1 MFLNKN
7 ITVKKLDNHWTQ
19 EDTREMVYLEHCI
32 LWFRDRDTKKLER
45 NRVMKCDAGE
55 KCIRCSVKVINEK
68 ALGSREEEAS

>member
-1 MFLNKN
+1 
-7 ITVKKLDNHWTQ
+7 
-19 EDTREMVYLEHCI
+19 MVYLEHCI